1 MIEKGWAHGSAPKQ
15 STYAEPGMSGR
26 HFNRALDCIRLAW
39 LFGQGNVAT
48 AEYVNG
54 RSESGRGGGIRTP
67 DPLLPKQMRYQ
78 AALRPDF
85 SDYPTP
91 AIRSADD
98 LSTHPISHRALVR
111 STIVESLMNLAK
123 MSDV

>member
-1 MIEKGWAHGSAPKQ
+1 
-15 STYAEPGMSGR
+15 MSGR

-39 LFGQGNVAT
+39 LFDQGNVAT

-54 RSESGRGGGIRTP
+54 RSEIGRGGGIRTP

-98 LSTHPISHRALVR
+98 LSTTR
-111 STIVESLMNLAK
+111 SLTWSGPLDDRRKPVEPC
-123 MSDV
+123 

>member
-26 HFNRALDCIRLAW
+26 HFNRALDCLRLAW
-39 LFGQGNVAT
+39 LFDQGNVAT

-98 LSTHPISHRALVR
+98 LSTHPLPDLARGR
-111 STIVESLMNLAK
+111 GTNVESPLNLAK
-123 MSDV
+123 MSHV